1 MKQFF
6 KLLLVTMG
14 LILITA
20 TFTSCKDDKEEE
32 ITSSI
37 IGTWVGGWSD
47 EKYNVT
53 DIYTFNS
60 NGAFSN
66 ESYVYKYGELDQHFI
81 APGTY
86 VIKGNSLIIT
96 VYEDGEYDSYEY
108 EYSVSGN
115 ILTLGK
121 DKYTRK

>member
-1 MKQFF
+1 MI
-6 KLLLVTMG
+6 M
-14 LILITA
+14 ITT

-37 IGTWVGGWSD
+37 VGTWVGGWSD
-47 EKYNVT
+47 GKYNVT

-60 NGAFSN
+60 NGTYSY
-66 ESYVYKYGELDQHFI
+66 ETYVYKYGELDQYGI
-81 APGTY
+81 YPGTY
-86 VIKGNSLIIT
+86 VIKGNTIIGT
-96 VYEDGEYDSYEY
+96 IYDDGEYGIEEY

-115 ILTLGK
+115 ILTLDG